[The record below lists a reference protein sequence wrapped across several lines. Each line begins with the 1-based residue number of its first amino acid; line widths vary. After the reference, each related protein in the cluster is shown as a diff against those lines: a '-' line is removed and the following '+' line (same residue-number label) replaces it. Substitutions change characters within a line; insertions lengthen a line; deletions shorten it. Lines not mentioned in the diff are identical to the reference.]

1 MATAQDEGSPDG
13 WPEPWRPLP
22 EPAPVPLAEPGSRLY
37 VARDPGSGQAL
48 AEPEPLFSCP
58 CPMRGVRCGDCMM
71 IAFAPPPF
79 RATPLGWALATG
91 RRLGWRIRQLIV
103 ER

>member
-1 MATAQDEGSPDG
+1 MATAQDEGGPDG

-22 EPAPVPLAEPGSRLY
+22 EPPPVPLAGPGSTLY
-37 VARDPGSGQAL
+37 LARDPRSGQAL

-58 CPMRGVRCGDCMM
+58 CPMRGLRCGDCLM

-79 RATPLGWALATG
+79 RATPLGWALASC
-91 RRLGWRIRQLIV
+91 RRLGWRIRQLIA

>member
-13 WPEPWRPLP
+13 WPESWRPSP
-22 EPAPVPLAEPGSRLY
+22 EPAPVPLAGPGSTLHL
-37 VARDPGSGQAL
+37 ARDPRSGQAL

-58 CPMRGVRCGDCMM
+58 CPMRGLRCGDCMM

-79 RATPLGWALATG
+79 RATPLGWALASG
-91 RRLGWRIRQLIV
+91 RRLGWRIRQLLT